1 MADHPISG
9 VIAAVPT
16 PIDRDGEPDC
26 PLFLEHARWS
36 LENGCDALNVLGTTG
51 EANSL
56 SIAQRKSVM
65 DAASGNLAQDRLM
78 VGTATP
84 DLPTTIDLTRYAF
97 EKGFAAALVLPP
109 YYYKPVS
116 DDGLFAWFEALIGQ
130 TADAA
135 IPIYL
140 YNFPQLTGITFSAE
154 LAARLAETFPQRM
167 FGMKDSSG
175 DLDYAAKIAG
185 IENFDVF
192 PSSETAL
199 ARTHVDG
206 FAGCISAT
214 VNINAPQSARLWS
227 NHDDRDA
234 LASVTQSRGHI
245 ASFPLVPAVKQLIA
259 NRLGKPGFASVLPPL
274 LALEPTQGAE
284 LASGLQDN

>member
-16 PIDRDGEPDC
+16 PVDSGGEPDC
-26 PLFLEHARWS
+26 ALFLEHARWS
-36 LENGCDALNVLGTTG
+36 LDNGCDALNVLGTTG

-56 SIAQRKSVM
+56 SVAQRATVM
-65 DAASGNLAQDRLM
+65 NAASGSLDQDRLM
-78 VGTATP
+78 VGTGTP
-84 DLPTTIDLTRYAF
+84 DLPTTIDLTRHAF

-116 DDGLFAWFEALIGQ
+116 DDGLFAWFEALIKQ
-130 TADAA
+130 TADTP

-154 LAARLAETFPQRM
+154 LAARLAATFPLRM

-185 IENFDVF
+185 IEKFDVF

-199 ARTHVDG
+199 ARTHTDG

-214 VNINAPQSARLWS
+214 VNTNAPQSAQLWS
-227 NHDDRDA
+227 DPDDRDA
-234 LASVTQSRGHI
+234 LASVTHSRGHI
-245 ASFPLVPAVKQLIA
+245 ASFPLVPAVKQLVA
-259 NRLGKPGFASVLPPL
+259 NRLDKPGFAAVLPPL
-274 LALEPTQGAE
+274 LALGAE
-284 LASGLQDN
+284 QGKALAGGLQE